1 MFVMSPDVEEAF
13 LKRLGRIE
21 EEMGIIRNLLERTG
35 RDLET
40 LKKNSVAIIRCVN
53 EEEAD
58 E

>member
-1 MFVMSPDVEEAF
+1 MRQDVEEAF

-21 EEMGIIRNLLERTG
+21 EEMVIFRKLLERTG

-40 LKKNSVAIIRCVN
+40 LKKNSVAIMRCMN

>member
-1 MFVMSPDVEEAF
+1 MRPDIEEAF
-13 LKRLGRIE
+13 LRRLERIE
-21 EEMGIIRNLLERTG
+21 DEMVIIRKLLERTG

-40 LKKNSVAIIRCVN
+40 LKKNSVAIMRCVN

>member
-1 MFVMSPDVEEAF
+1 MSPDVEEAF

-21 EEMGIIRNLLERTG
+21 EEMVIFRKLLERTG

-40 LKKNSVAIIRCVN
+40 LKKNSVAIMRCMN